1 MIEMTFIFASLAF
14 VMMTALTSRPL
25 YNLSMKNY
33 CKRVTNQYGFNVSDL
48 HYSYDQMIYF
58 ISLPTT
64 LPYIKAAVKEDL
76 IIEQDYTS
84 YFYPVLKGVKIS
96 LEHNGD
102 KLYLAYLPIGN
113 FRLPHLDKL
122 QQEGSI
128 DEQAYLKIS
137 TTKLLQPDTLQEV
150 RDEVFKQLQVGRY

>member
-1 MIEMTFIFASLAF
+1 MIEMTFIMAVIVFL
-14 VMMTALTSRPL
+14 MTAALTSRPF
-25 YNLSMKNY
+25 YDFSMKKY
-33 CKRVTNQYGFNVSDL
+33 TKRVTSKFGFKVSDL

-64 LPYIKAAVKEDL
+64 LPYVKAADKENL
-76 IIEQDYTS
+76 IIEQDYS
-84 YFYPVLKGVKIS
+84 SFFYPVLKGIKIS
-96 LEHNGD
+96 LKFNGQ

-128 DEQAYLKIS
+128 DEQTYLKIS
-137 TTKLLQPDTLQEV
+137 TSKLLHPKTLTEV
-150 RDEVFKQLQVGRY
+150 REEVYKQLQVGRY

>member
-1 MIEMTFIFASLAF
+1 LTELTFIIALFAF
-14 VMMTALTSRPL
+14 VMITGLTSRPL

-33 CKRVTNQYGFNVSDL
+33 GKRITNQYGFNVSDL

-76 IIEQDYTS
+76 IIEQDYSS
-84 YFYPVLKGVKIS
+84 YFYPVLKGVQIS
-96 LEHNGD
+96 LDQNGD

-122 QQEGSI
+122 QQEGRI
-128 DEQAYLKIS
+128 DDQAYLKIS

>member
-1 MIEMTFIFASLAF
+1 LIEMTFIMAVIVFL
-14 VMMTALTSRPL
+14 MTAASTSRPF
-25 YNLSMKNY
+25 YDFSMKKY
-33 CKRVTNQYGFNVSDL
+33 TKRVTSKFGFKVSDL

-64 LPYIKAAVKEDL
+64 LPYVKSAYKEDL
-76 IIEQDYTS
+76 IIEQDYS
-84 YFYPVLKGVKIS
+84 SFFYPVLKGIKIS
-96 LEHNGD
+96 LKFNGQ

-128 DEQAYLKIS
+128 DEQTYLKIS
-137 TTKLLQPDTLQEV
+137 TSKLLHPKTLTEV
-150 RDEVFKQLQVGRY
+150 REEVYKQLQVGRY

>member
-1 MIEMTFIFASLAF
+1 LIELTFIIAALVF
-14 VMMTALTSRPL
+14 VLTSIMTSRPM
-25 YNLSMKNY
+25 YTLSMKNY
-33 CKRVTNQYGFNVSDL
+33 SKRVTSQYAIRIADL

-76 IIEQDYTS
+76 IIEQDYS
-84 YFYPVLKGVKIS
+84 SFFYPELKGIKIS
-96 LEHNGD
+96 LDHEGE

-122 QQEGSI
+122 QQDGSI
-128 DEQAYLKIS
+128 DEEAYLKIS
-137 TTKLLQPDTLQEV
+137 TTKLLHPDTLQEV